1 MAGRREPATSSLL
14 TCNLY
19 LVVSEVRAAAR
30 YRHVVDGLVLPVS
43 IADQPALDFCNTLA
57 GWAEPEPREYLASY
71 AHLALW
77 AREAGLID
85 ARSTERALALAE
97 KQPQAAA
104 RQLDR
109 ARALRAALYAS
120 CTTGS
125 PGAALD
131 SVASEARA
139 AASHSV
145 LTTDAPPG
153 RRWSIAETAGLARP
167 VLEIAR
173 EAGDLLATTEL
184 AQVRACPGSDCGWLF
199 LDRSG
204 RRRWCTMEVCGNR
217 AKARRHAAR
226 TRRAGSDAK
235 GRA

>member
-1 MAGRREPATSSLL
+1 MVSPVRKAGR
-14 TCNLY
+14 
-19 LVVSEVRAAAR
+19 
-30 YRHVVDGLVLPVS
+30 YRQVVDGLVLPVS
-43 IADQPALDFCNTLA
+43 ITDQPALDFCNTLA
-57 GWAEPEPREYLASY
+57 GWDEHEPREYLTSY

-77 AREAGLID
+77 AREAGLVD
-85 ARSTERALALAE
+85 APSTQNVLALAE
-97 KQPQAAA
+97 EHPQAADQ
-104 RQLDR
+104 QLDR
-109 ARALRAALYAS
+109 ALALRAALYAS
-120 CTTGS
+120 CTTRS
-125 PGAALD
+125 ATAALG
-131 SVASEARA
+131 SVAAEARA
-139 AASHSV
+139 AASHAV

-153 RRWSIAETAGLARP
+153 RRWSIDETAGLARP

-226 TRRAGSDAK
+226 ARSAEGDAK
-235 GRA
+235 GGA

>member
-1 MAGRREPATSSLL
+1 
-14 TCNLY
+14 
-19 LVVSEVRAAAR
+19 
-30 YRHVVDGLVLPVS
+30 VLPVS
-43 IADQPALDFCNTLA
+43 IADRSALDFCNTLA
-57 GWAEPEPREYLASY
+57 GWNEDEPREYLTSY

-77 AREAGLID
+77 AREADLLD
-85 ARSTERALALAE
+85 ARSTEDVLALAEQHPRAAEEQLDRALAL
-97 KQPQAAA
+97 
-104 RQLDR
+104 RG
-109 ARALRAALYAS
+109 ALYAS
-120 CTTGS
+120 CTTRS
-125 PGAALD
+125 AAADLEF
-131 SVASEARA
+131 VAAEARA
-139 AASHSV
+139 AATHAV

-184 AQVRACPGSDCGWLF
+184 EHVRACPGSDCGWLF

-226 TRRAGSDAK
+226 ARSRSDGDGGA
-235 GRA
+235 